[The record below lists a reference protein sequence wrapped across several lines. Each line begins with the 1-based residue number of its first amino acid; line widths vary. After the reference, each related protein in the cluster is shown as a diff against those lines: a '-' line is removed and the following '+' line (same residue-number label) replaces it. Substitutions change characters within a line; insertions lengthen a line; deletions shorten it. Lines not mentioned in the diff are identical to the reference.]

1 VDDSEIEIPTR
12 TGVLRELT
20 AVTEFPRLALAAP
33 KLAAGP
39 SGRGAPVLVL
49 PGFGAGDGS
58 TLLLRGYLR
67 VLGYAVHGWGLGR
80 NGGDVEALIPQ
91 VVERADRIA
100 QREGRPVR
108 LVGWS
113 LGGVLGR
120 ETAREQP
127 EVAERV
133 VTMGTPVIGGPKYTL
148 AGESY
153 RKRGV
158 DLDAVERQVEQ
169 REAVPIACPITA
181 IYSRNDA
188 VVAWKACI
196 DRFSPDVEHVEVE
209 ATHSGLGFSARVYEI
224 VADRLAIGLGPEAA
238 PLQRPA

>member
-1 VDDSEIEIPTR
+1 MRDQEIEIPTAG
-12 TGVLRELT
+12 GVLRELN

-33 KLAAGP
+33 RLASGP
-39 SGRGAPVLVL
+39 SGDGAPVLVL

-80 NGGDVEALIPQ
+80 NGGDVPALIPQ
-91 VVERADRIA
+91 VIERTERIA
-100 QREGRPVR
+100 QRVGRPVR

-113 LGGVLGR
+113 LGGVLSR
-120 ETAREQP
+120 ETARERP
-127 EVAERV
+127 VAVERV
-133 VTMGTPVIGGPKYTL
+133 VTMGSPVVGGPKYTL
-148 AGESY
+148 AGASY
-153 RKRGV
+153 RRRGV
-158 DLDAVERQVEQ
+158 DLDEIERQVAE
-169 REAVPIACPITA
+169 REAVPIRRPITA

-224 VADRLAIGLGPEAA
+224 VADRLAIGLA
-238 PLQRPA
+238 